1 MMLRCGLLGERLS
14 HSYSPQIHAAL
25 CGYQYKLYEV
35 PEEKV
40 GEFLRNG
47 SFDGLNVTIPYK
59 QTVIPYL
66 DELSDTAEKIG
77 SVNTIVRRK
86 DGTLFGD
93 NTDIYGLKYL
103 LKKHEIPVENTKV
116 LVLGS
121 GGTSRTAC
129 FALEELGA
137 KEVIVVS
144 RNGENNYNNIEKH
157 SDATVL
163 VNTTPVGMYP
173 NNGCAAVDIGKLKA
187 LKGVVDVIYN
197 PAKTQ
202 LLLQA
207 ERFGIR
213 HAGGLAMLVA
223 QAKRSAELF
232 TGEAIS
238 ESRID
243 KITAKLSSE
252 MKNIILIGMPGSG
265 KSSLGKLVSK
275 ATGRPFVDVDE
286 AISLKA
292 QKSIP
297 QIFSEEGELGFRKR
311 ETEALKE
318 VCKLSGKVIATG
330 GGCVTR
336 EENYPVLHQNGTIV
350 YIKRPLDRLPSKGR
364 PLSQKTTM
372 EKMYMERKPMYE
384 GFCDFSVEN
393 NERIE
398 DALEA
403 ILKKYDEDT
412 CN

>member
-137 KEVIVVS
+137 KEVVVVS
-144 RNGENNYNNIEKH
+144 RNGE
-157 SDATVL
+157 
-163 VNTTPVGMYP
+163 M
-173 NNGCAAVDIGKLKA
+173 C
-187 LKGVVDVIYN
+187 
-197 PAKTQ
+197 
-202 LLLQA
+202 
-207 ERFGIR
+207 IR
-213 HAGGLAMLVA
+213 DRRRAD
-223 QAKRSAELF
+223 R
-232 TGEAIS
+232 
-238 ESRID
+238 R
-243 KITAKLSSE
+243 
-252 MKNIILIGMPGSG
+252 SG
-265 KSSLGKLVSK
+265 KGCKG
-275 ATGRPFVDVDE
+275 GRSPCPSRRCV
-286 AISLKA
+286 
-292 QKSIP
+292 Q
-297 QIFSEEGELGFRKR
+297 
-311 ETEALKE
+311 TEDF
-318 VCKLSGKVIATG
+318 
-330 GGCVTR
+330 
-336 EENYPVLHQNGTIV
+336 
-350 YIKRPLDRLPSKGR
+350 PLRFPGPS
-364 PLSQKTTM
+364 
-372 EKMYMERKPMYE
+372 
-384 GFCDFSVEN
+384 
-393 NERIE
+393 
-398 DALEA
+398 
-403 ILKKYDEDT
+403 
-412 CN
+412 